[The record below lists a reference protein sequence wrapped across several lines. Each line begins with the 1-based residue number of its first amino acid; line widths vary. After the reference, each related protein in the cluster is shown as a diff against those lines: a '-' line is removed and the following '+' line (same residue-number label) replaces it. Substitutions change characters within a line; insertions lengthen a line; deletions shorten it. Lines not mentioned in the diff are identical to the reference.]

1 MLLDYLLKPSV
12 VKLIIFYFP
21 PNPGLPIGGNVDPD
35 VGEVSLSLFF
45 RELSKGVNLL
55 LLKESPP
62 ATFPDDFIGIRF
74 MNEVVAVLDIF
85 GFRLLGSGE
94 LMVFYR

>member
-1 MLLDYLLKPSV
+1 MGDEEFFLVLLDYLLKPSV

-21 PNPGLPIGGNVDPD
+21 PNPGLPIGGRVVPE

-55 LLKESPP
+55 LLKESTP
-62 ATFPDDFIGIRF
+62 ATFPEDFIGIRL
-74 MNEVVAVLDIF
+74 MKEVVAVFDIL
-85 GFRLLGSGE
+85 GFR
-94 LMVFYR
+94 